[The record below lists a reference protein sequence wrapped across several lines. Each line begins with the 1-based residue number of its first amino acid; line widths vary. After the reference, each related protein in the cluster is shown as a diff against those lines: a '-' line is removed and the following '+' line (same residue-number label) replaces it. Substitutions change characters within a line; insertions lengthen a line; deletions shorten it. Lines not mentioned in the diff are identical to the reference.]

1 MSTENG
7 HQHGSLNDL
16 FEYPLMSALVDRRT
30 RRLARGTSMKAGP
43 LSHESKNDPAPLS
56 ALEEAILI
64 T

>member
-56 ALEEAILI
+56 
-64 T
+64 

>member
-30 RRLARGTSMKAGP
+30 RRLARGTSTKAGP
-43 LSHESKNDPAPLS
+43 LTKAQYERQAAHDKLWHGR
-56 ALEEAILI
+56 
-64 T
+64 